1 MSKKKGGDFVMFK
14 AFIRRVQGMALA
26 FVFAVLATFGLVRP
40 VRADMTALFT
50 AADVS
55 SLSTNV
61 STMLIAF
68 IGVGLIFTAYRY
80 IRKSGVR

>member
-1 MSKKKGGDFVMFK
+1 
-14 AFIRRVQGMALA
+14 MA
-26 FVFAVLATFGLVRP
+26 
-40 VRADMTALFT
+40 DLFL

-61 STMLIAF
+61 TTLLIAF